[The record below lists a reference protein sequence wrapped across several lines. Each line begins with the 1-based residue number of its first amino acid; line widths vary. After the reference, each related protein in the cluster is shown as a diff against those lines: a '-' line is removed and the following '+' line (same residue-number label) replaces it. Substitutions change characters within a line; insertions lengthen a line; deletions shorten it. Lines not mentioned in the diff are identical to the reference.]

1 MIANRTL
8 ASAALTAFLLA
19 APSARADGP
28 STTDQTLAQSLFDEA
43 IRLMEAGKFSEACP
57 KLAESQRLDPGG
69 GTLLNLGLCREKEG
83 KLASAWAV
91 YDEALSQA
99 IKDGRKDRETI
110 ARAAVDQLNGK
121 LAKLVIDVSDAARR
135 TAGLSIQ
142 LDGAPIRQAAWGVL
156 TPIDRG
162 DHTIVVTAPNKRD
175 YTTKVTVVNDGDV
188 QHVSIPALENAPI
201 VHHDRGGA
209 IVPER
214 RSNQALVGWITGAV
228 GVAFVG
234 VGVATGIEAIDQHSQ
249 SNAHCPTDNT
259 CDQQGVDA
267 ENRAKTFAWIS
278 DFGVGIGAA
287 AIVTGLVLV
296 ITAPRAPAHVSRSVV
311 VPVVTGHG
319 AGAAFSMS
327 F

>member
-1 MIANRTL
+1 MIENRTL
-8 ASAALTAFLLA
+8 AAAALAAFVLA

-28 STTDQTLAQSLFDEA
+28 STTDQTLAQSLFDDA
-43 IRLMEAGKFSEACP
+43 LRLMEAGKFSEACP

-69 GTLLNLGLCREKEG
+69 GTLLDLGLCRQKEG

-91 YDEALSQA
+91 YNEALSQA
-99 IKDGRKDRETI
+99 IKDGRKDREAT
-110 ARAAVDQLNGK
+110 ARAAVDQLDGK
-121 LAKLVIDVSDAARR
+121 LAKLQVDVNDAARR
-135 TAGLSIQ
+135 TDGISIQ
-142 LDGAPIRQAAWGVL
+142 LDGAPIRQAAWGSL
-156 TPIDRG
+156 MPIDRG

-188 QHVSIPALENAPI
+188 QHVSIPALVDAP
-201 VHHDRGGA
+201 VVRHDRGVEPA
-209 IVPER
+209 VPER
-214 RSNQALVGWITGAV
+214 RSNQALVGWVTGAV
-228 GVAFVG
+228 GVAFLG
-234 VGVATGIEAIDQHSQ
+234 AGVATGLVAIDQHSQ

-296 ITAPRAPAHVSRSVV
+296 ITAPRAPRV